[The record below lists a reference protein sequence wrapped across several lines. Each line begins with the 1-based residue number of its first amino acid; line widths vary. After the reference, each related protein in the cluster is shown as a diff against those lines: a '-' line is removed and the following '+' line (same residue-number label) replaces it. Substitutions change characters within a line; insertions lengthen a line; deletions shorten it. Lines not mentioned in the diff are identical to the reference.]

1 MCTVLSRFLKT
12 FGIRIPELPITK
24 GIPNS
29 HTSFETQLRRD
40 EEGPAKS
47 KLLPLSAKFFK
58 VKKVDISLMRQTV
71 TVGLH

>member
-1 MCTVLSRFLKT
+1 M
-12 FGIRIPELPITK
+12 
-24 GIPNS
+24 
-29 HTSFETQLRRD
+29 QLRRD
-40 EEGPAKS
+40 EETPVKS